1 MVNTMKKEQ
10 RKKLTY
16 MKTKRHIQTLVF
28 TVLLLLA
35 GGMTYSAWAA
45 KVTYHILTLPMDSE
59 SNRPGKT
66 IDTYDGWSTEAIKV
80 TVDNATTP
88 ELPAHY
94 QSPLATNFQYYAQTS
109 VEKYGDGTA
118 QKIYDNSANTY
129 ILYKIKDGEKPLPA
143 NSPITSNCDIYVTYE
158 YNASNGIAK
167 LDGSESYNILVTPQ
181 GQGQESR
188 FLAYNRGRNNRP
200 ASIGTSI
207 VSPEQVSSS
216 DFTKVDI
223 PKNYGITTWWNGGLN
238 NEAEIGSQF
247 YFMFKFQGE
256 DPYNI
261 SIMTAYTGDK
271 YFVDNDNNKVRD
283 YYRGGTL
290 FGVKTEKMF
299 FTSDIDVKYTTVY
312 NSDAAKA
319 DPTLVASEPKPGYHH
334 KAGQTV
340 YNSFALLNNN
350 NSTGYVFM
358 GTRIP
363 AADGTYYLK
372 ADKNDLYLNKMD
384 LANASK
390 SYTIAKDFYQIK
402 TFNFKVTTQF
412 GNTQSAS
419 FNLSEY
425 YFKNADIEISID
437 DIPEE
442 LQRKY
447 CTFTRF
453 YKDAA
458 LTQEITKYS
467 QVEGSDIY
475 VAYEVSD
482 NAPFKAISKD
492 DSYTTAT
499 WYELTDAG
507 STQES
512 NKKLKWDSTSSTFKN
527 NGASGVY
534 DKLSEFAFVGDPYE
548 LKVLYRND
556 SETAGANSY
565 VTLSTYDAWDIP
577 DDDTDGSFL
586 LRKFNDTGH
595 WNWDAGNQN
604 VAINYSTK
612 SYTINDVTSNP
623 QTVTLNIS
631 GLNGS
636 KYYKITTGG
645 TDASHIIS
653 TSPTANYVV
662 NEAGSTTATVTVTLA
677 SADAAK
683 TMTVSIQEYNN
694 EAGTTTN
701 GSPVVVTINQTTT
714 SYAGSALEYSTT
726 SSTRVKVMELPQRTF
741 TYKVV
746 DREGRIAVAAS
757 ASQTIFSP
765 LSIASIPSII
775 ISPFLQDEAVTFY
788 DTYTDGAGRNTL
800 AGPITQTPNV
810 NHDIFVK
817 YTTSQLA
824 NKPIKLNDSQEFFVR
839 VNGLFIYYD
848 TEDNSIKTSAN
859 YAEEDKYKWKL
870 RNRDPYAM
878 LIDNL
883 EARKGY
889 NVEDVT
895 ESVNIYDDNGGSSS
909 ESRQKGAWVKLSDAL
924 ANAVGLTFDTDR
936 SNAQRFV
943 AKMSTQV
950 GVYEVMVATGAGVD
964 VSTTYYSIG
973 CPAENTVQVYDNE
986 QYAHG
991 DNKLKFNL
999 EQSASYTYHLIDKA
1013 KHELLT
1019 VTSKS
1024 PDLVLPA
1031 EYQSPL
1037 VATYHYYTS
1046 GNITET
1052 TVSGKTEYTPTDP
1065 NTELAS
1071 IAALYATFTTY
1082 DSDATAY
1089 TNSGSALT
1097 ATSADDVDTQARRLT
1112 STGDFYYNI
1121 NNGASYKKVTVSKAF
1136 DGTDIYVTY
1145 DKNDL
1150 VTFNDAGSPYLLKFL
1165 DPLAEGYFLEDG
1177 NDKLTTEKIQA
1188 VYPYTNGDG
1197 NLNIYGQRMNEEQM
1211 GGGANTRPRWVW
1223 FFESDNNDP
1232 YHVKIHSK
1240 STISFNSL
1248 THTTYLHTY
1257 AVHFNQDAEPE
1268 TKHIVTGGNLSG
1280 ITSIDPTEYMVLGT
1294 EGQYRLLTSNTIND
1308 GETDERRYVTSFEQ
1322 YWKTYNMVKLH
1333 ILGLSKSTNS
1343 YSEDEATWTVPNDP
1357 ASYRTTLAGR
1367 DWHSYNAYASAVRWN
1382 GYNDKSDGLEKK
1394 VVEHL
1399 EHWFQTFDM
1408 GNGTF
1413 DIESANIPPVLVLL
1427 DRHGWEIMR
1436 RPLPKASTYPNGD
1449 ELDALKEFDSP
1460 LVKEYHFYS
1469 NATKA
1474 TGCHKYILRTQNG
1487 KLRDE
1492 IKVSG
1497 TAYTSTSLGSLPP
1510 LSASGVKDNAGILQD
1525 QYVTYTVKEEYEKSY
1540 KYTLTADTT
1549 KTDGKITNITYT
1561 ETGEPS
1567 KFLIVQ
1573 NARYAR
1579 LENAPGEAAK
1589 ASYISKPVRENTDP
1603 EGGSIYDLILKPK
1616 NSGTSSIV
1624 TNNELNDTVLWYVE
1638 PNLEIDD
1645 EMGIMWAESYG
1656 GSSEPFTKAETKVK
1670 YKDKT
1675 GFDPYNIQIR
1685 NAKDGRYFTM
1695 DLASTTLD
1703 NGIWRGT
1710 LNTDSITL
1718 KAKTT
1723 SGYVTPEGYDH
1734 TTLQITKQT
1743 FMAVQDDKGNMQL
1756 MPRFDNTKRVNTD
1769 ANDPWFTTLKDPV
1782 DHTRKAE
1789 VTDRTSTDVDMG
1801 AQTTFFVRPI
1811 KYVYHIIDNEGNVAL
1826 SYKTAGEYYPS
1837 IPDHFKSPLA
1847 TNFGYYKTAPTYNYE
1862 TKTLTVTDSIAGSF
1876 AGAGL
1881 NATTNNIYVRYT
1893 YNANADESDILKGK
1907 WFTVDL
1913 AGKNLQSSGTIVTA
1927 DIPETE
1933 ETDETGT
1940 GVSLYSGTRSSDAPI
1955 DGADGKRKW
1964 QWKFLVAPTESSSL
1978 FYKPAD
1984 PYAVQI
1990 FNRAA
1995 NYTTNFA
2002 ESPNPMATGI
2012 KVNGTDRFSLLSHP
2026 SGGYALVTAGSGP
2039 STYNF
2044 LNGGSMTT
2052 SVAATTDA
2060 ESSFTSRTNTI
2071 SDDALLILND
2081 DVEHNYTYNVITN
2094 DASGNK
2100 LAISGTQSNAEAV
2113 SNNFEPLLPTEMQT
2127 PLLNLE
2133 DYTYYGS
2140 ATESDGAYTVN
2151 GNTVLTT
2158 LYGLY
2163 DDIVYVR
2170 YGDYD
2175 PNKTEYLIPNKKDV
2189 VDSKVARHAESNDVA
2204 LNLEGKLPYNII
2216 WENDNMMK
2224 ATDSDSDEKYDHI
2237 NYDGSHALSGA
2248 PEHVWE
2254 LDGNDP
2260 YAIQIKHRRS
2270 EKYAVGTDAL
2280 SDTPT
2285 NTFMLLKKTG
2295 YPYGILQ
2302 ETGSDKRLSG
2312 YGQTTTTDDPNKF
2325 IIFGLSTHKLIYHFV
2340 IANIGSHVDIPYR
2353 AGDETTYDGSVA
2365 WAAKDTTRV
2374 HGTSLRD
2381 IKSIR
2386 DDEAA
2391 DKATGDKYQLGET
2404 ISLNSEYVPYCYD
2417 AGQISL
2423 GDVLRTPTA
2432 FYRPNCSFDYYI
2444 EGVYDDEAC
2453 TTPIPLLNNKYKGLK
2468 LENLMSDAELI
2479 GKTVLVNIVY
2489 SFDKSLATNSG
2500 THFVKSYTDNLW
2512 YTFETQEASV
2522 PWLARYTNTQ
2532 KMTAISGR
2540 ETHYTNDYLFTPV
2553 GDVYGF
2559 KMYNRY
2565 VLKNSSESTETD
2577 DSKVMTTPTLNDG
2590 ETVDIAV
2597 PANGYEVY
2605 ELLTGDTEGYFR
2617 VHPVVNYNDGT
2628 NPYTAVYVNIVDNK
2642 LKLSTTPR
2650 DWTYGLS
2657 TEMLQPYYLGAG
2669 NVGALNATGKASY
2682 KAVIDEGDYKITD
2695 LQAIVYNDDNI
2706 VHFTSGKYRLYSQP
2720 GIAGISPVRYA
2731 SGYLH
2736 DTELTAGEGSTP
2748 IPMHFYSR
2756 QGVSTT
2762 FAGEGGLT
2770 SGFTVTNA
2778 TRGEIPVPATEYDP
2792 STIFHVAGSVTANN
2806 PTISNVTMSSQGLNV
2821 IGNNMGTGT
2830 ATTFRLTDIGAGVI
2844 HLKNDATGYYLNFIQ
2859 TGNVYDLKYSA
2870 ANASRVDDV
2879 KWCMEPADTLGLRVT
2894 TNDGG
2899 DDYYYTTFYAPFDV
2913 ELPANSGDKTYTAYY
2928 SERWIPNGIHVKSI
2942 EGRGIPAGTPVIIRT
2957 SDNAGNIKLSIPSES
2972 VAAVGGSNIFSG
2984 SYLEKLLDVDAAH
2997 DVYTLGLPF
3006 ISDVEKDDD
3015 YDTTGEISAPLP
3027 EQDTKGVGFYIN
3039 ATPNKEVNVSES
3051 MWTRNNRYVLHNKIY
3066 YRATG
3071 GGDALELAFK
3081 KSDYI
3086 PVIFDD
3092 EELELKD
3099 NSYRTTA
3106 GDGRVYDLQGRC
3118 VATEQ
3123 EVSDGSWLNNIAP
3136 GMYIVNG
3143 KKFVIE

>member
-1 MVNTMKKEQ
+1 MRTM
-10 RKKLTY
+10 
-16 MKTKRHIQTLVF
+16 IATLLF
-28 TVLLLLA
+28 LA
-35 GGMTYSAWAA
+35 GGMTNSAWAA
-45 KVTYHILTLPMDSE
+45 TVTYHILTLPMTST
-59 SNRPGKT
+59 RPGNT
-66 IDTYDGWSTEAIKV
+66 LSTFYNWRTEAVKV
-80 TVDNATTP
+80 VVNNATTP
-88 ELPAHY
+88 DLPAHY
-94 QSPLATNFQYYAQTS
+94 KSPLANNFQYYAASSIDSYGAAQNIYAAS
-109 VEKYGDGTA
+109 NNSNKYL
-118 QKIYDNSANTY
+118 
-129 ILYKIKDGEKPLPA
+129 LYKVKDGAEALA
-143 NSPITSNCDIYVTYE
+143 ADHSITSNCDIYVTYD
-158 YNASNGIAK
+158 YNASNGIVK
-167 LDGSESYNILVTPQ
+167 LDGTENYNILVTPKS
-181 GQGQESR
+181 GNPR
-188 FLAYNRGRNNRP
+188 FFAYNRGRNNRP
-200 ASIGTSI
+200 ASIDNSI
-207 VSPEQVSSS
+207 ITPEHLISDDFIYVDGASS
-216 DFTKVDI
+216 K
-223 PKNYGITTWWNGGLN
+223 GITTYWNGN
-238 NEAEIGSQF
+238 KYSEAEVGSQF
-247 YFMFKFQGE
+247 YFLFKLVGE

-261 SIMTAYTGDK
+261 SIVTSYTGSK
-271 YFVDNDNNKVRD
+271 YFIDSDNGNVRD
-283 YYRGGTL
+283 YYEGATL
-290 FGVKTEKMF
+290 FGAGNANMYL
-299 FTSDIDVKYTTVY
+299 TSDVDELFTTSYT
-312 NSDAAKA
+312 NAN
-319 DPTLVASEPKPGYHH
+319 PTLVESTSRPGFYH
-334 KAGQTV
+334 KMS
-340 YNSFALLNNN
+340 NPRSSFALLNNN
-350 NSTGYVFM
+350 NSDGYLFM
-358 GTRIP
+358 GTRITNDNGET
-363 AADGTYYLK
+363 DGKSYYLK
-372 ADKNDLYLNKMD
+372 ADANNFTVNTLDLT
-384 LANASK
+384 NASK
-390 SYTIAKDFYQIK
+390 SYTIAKDLYQIK

-425 YFKNADIEISID
+425 YFKNADREISID

-467 QVEGSDIY
+467 QVEGNDIY

-482 NAPFKAISKD
+482 NTPFKAISKD

-512 NKKLKWDSTSSTFKN
+512 NKKLKWDGSSAFKN

-548 LKVLYRND
+548 LKVLYRD
-556 SETAGANSY
+556 GSETAGANRY
-565 VTLSTYDAWDIP
+565 VTLSTNDAWDIP
-577 DDDTDGSFL
+577 DDGTDGSFL

-631 GLNGS
+631 GLDGS

-645 TDASHIIS
+645 TDASQIIS

-683 TMTVSIQEYNN
+683 TMTVTIQEHNN
-694 EAGTTTN
+694 EAGTEAN

-746 DREGRIAVAAS
+746 DKEGRIAVAAS

-775 ISPFLQDEAVTFY
+775 ISPFLQDETVTFY
-788 DTYTDGAGRNTL
+788 DTYTDNAGRSTL
-800 AGPITQTPNV
+800 AGHEITQTPNE

-848 TEDNSIKTSAN
+848 TSDNSIKTSTN
-859 YAEEDKYKWKL
+859 YAEEDKYRWKL

-878 LIDNL
+878 LIDNV
-883 EARKGY
+883 EARAD
-889 NVEDVT
+889 NSVADQT

-909 ESRQKGAWVKLSDAL
+909 ESRQKGAWVKLNAAL

-950 GVYEVMVATGAGVD
+950 GVYEVMVATGAAID
-964 VSTTYYSIG
+964 ASTTYYSIG
-973 CPAENTVQVYDNE
+973 CPAENTVQVYDNAH
-986 QYAHG
+986 YAHG
-991 DNKLKFNL
+991 NNELKFNL

-1013 KHELLT
+1013 KHKLLE
-1019 VTSKS
+1019 VPSKS

-1082 DSDATAY
+1082 DSDAAAY
-1089 TNSGSALT
+1089 TASGSALT
-1097 ATSADDVDTQARRLT
+1097 ATSADDVDTQARTLT
-1112 STGDFYYNI
+1112 PVGDYYYNI
-1121 NNGASYKKVTVSKAF
+1121 NDGASYKKVTVTKAY

-1165 DPLAEGYFLEDG
+1165 NPYADGYYLEDG

-1188 VYPYTNGDG
+1188 IYPYTNGDG

-1232 YHVKIHSK
+1232 YHVMIHSK

-1248 THTTYLHTY
+1248 THTTYLQTY

-1294 EGQYRLLTSNTIND
+1294 EGQYRLLTSNTIDD

-1333 ILGLSKSTNS
+1333 ILGISKSTNS

-1357 ASYRTTLAGR
+1357 ASYRTTLTER
-1367 DWHSYNAYASAVRWN
+1367 DWHSYDAYASAVRWN

-1394 VVEHL
+1394 VVEQL

-1549 KTDGKITNITYT
+1549 KTDGEITNITYT

-1567 KFLIVQ
+1567 KFVVVQ

-1645 EMGIMWAESYG
+1645 EMGITWAGSYG

-1695 DLASTTLD
+1695 DLASTTLS
-1703 NGIWRGT
+1703 NGIWSGT
-1710 LNTDSITL
+1710 LTTDSITL

-1847 TNFGYYKTAPTYNYE
+1847 TNFGYYKTAPTYDLPS
-1862 TKTLTVTDSIAGSF
+1862 KTLTVTDSISGSF

-1881 NATTNNIYVRYT
+1881 NATTNDVYVRYT
-1893 YNANADESDILKGK
+1893 YNADADESDILKGK
-1907 WFTVDL
+1907 WFTMNL
-1913 AGKNLQSSGTIVTA
+1913 AEKDVQSSGTINTA
-1927 DIPETE
+1927 D
-1933 ETDETGT
+1933 GT
-1940 GVSLYSGTRSSDAPI
+1940 GVSLFADDTESPTKPATVDSD
-1955 DGADGKRKW
+1955 DKTW
-1964 QWKFLVAPTESSSL
+1964 QWKFLVAPTEGSSL

-1995 NYTTNFA
+1995 NYTTDFA
-2002 ESPNPMATGI
+2002 ASPNPMATGI

-2039 STYNF
+2039 STYKF

-2052 SVAATTDA
+2052 SVAATTAA

-2071 SDDALLILND
+2071 SDNALLILND

-2140 ATESDGAYTVN
+2140 ATNSEGAYTVDEH
-2151 GNTVLTT
+2151 TSLST

-2175 PNKTEYLIPNKKDV
+2175 PNKTEYLIPNKKDI
-2189 VDSKVARHAESNDVA
+2189 VDGKVARHAESNDVA

-2224 ATDSDSDEKYDHI
+2224 ATDSNSDGVFDQI
-2237 NYDGSHALSGA
+2237 GDDGSQALSGA
-2248 PEHVWE
+2248 QQHVWE

-2260 YAIQIKHRRS
+2260 YAIQIKHRAS
-2270 EKYAVGTDAL
+2270 EKYVVGTNTL
-2280 SDTPT
+2280 SSTAD

-2302 ETGSDKRLSG
+2302 ETGSDNRLTE
-2312 YGQTTTTDDPNKF
+2312 YGQTTTTGDPTKF
-2325 IIFGLSTHKLIYHFV
+2325 ILFGLSTHKLIYHFV

-2353 AGDETTYDGSVA
+2353 EGDETTYDGSVA

-2381 IKSIR
+2381 ITSIR

-2391 DKATGDKYQLGET
+2391 DKAIGDKYQLGET

-2453 TTPIPLLNNKYKGLK
+2453 TTPITLLNNKYKGLK

-2479 GKTVLVNIVY
+2479 DKTVLVNLVY
-2489 SFDKSLATNSG
+2489 SFDKTLATNSG
-2500 THFVKSYTDNLW
+2500 THFVESYNDNLW
-2512 YTFETQEASV
+2512 YTFETQEAST
-2522 PWLARYTNTQ
+2522 PWMARYTNTQ
-2532 KMTAISGR
+2532 QLTAISGR
-2540 ETHYTNDYLFTPV
+2540 DTHYTNDYLFTPV

-2565 VLKNSSESTETD
+2565 VLKNMDATQATD
-2577 DSKVMTTPTLNDG
+2577 DSKVMTTSSLDAGQALDMVAPG
-2590 ETVDIAV
+2590 
-2597 PANGYEVY
+2597 ANGYEVY
-2605 ELLTGDTEGYFR
+2605 ELLAGDADGYFR

-2657 TEMLQPYYLGAG
+2657 AEMLQPYYLGAG
-2669 NVGALNATGKASY
+2669 NVGALNATGKAAY
-2682 KAVIDEGDYKITD
+2682 KAVIDEDDYKITD

-2706 VHFTSGKYRLYSQP
+2706 VHFTSGKYRLHSQP
-2720 GIAGISPVRYA
+2720 DIAGISPVRYA

-2792 STIFHVAGSVTANN
+2792 STIFQVSGTVSANN

-3015 YDTTGEISAPLP
+3015 YDTTGDINAPLP

-3092 EELELKD
+3092 EELELQD
-3099 NSYRTTA
+3099 DGNSYRTTV

-3123 EVSDGSWLNNIAP
+3123 EVSDGSWLNNVAP

>member
-1 MVNTMKKEQ
+1 MNKHDMKNLMKK
-10 RKKLTY
+10 
-16 MKTKRHIQTLVF
+16 HIMRTMIAA
-28 TVLLLLA
+28 LLLLA
-35 GGMTYSAWAA
+35 GGMTYNAWAA

-59 SNRPGKT
+59 SDRPGKT
-66 IDTYDGWSTEAIKV
+66 QATYDGWRTEAVKV
-80 TVDNATTP
+80 VVDNATTP
-88 ELPAHY
+88 DLPAHY
-94 QSPLATNFQYYAQTS
+94 KSPLANNFQYYAASSIDTYS
-109 VEKYGDGTA
+109 SGTA
-118 QKIYDNSANTY
+118 QKIYANTANTY
-129 ILYKIKDGEKPLPA
+129 VLYKIKDGAEALA
-143 NSPITSNCDIYVTYE
+143 ADYSITSNCDIYVTYD
-158 YNASNGIAK
+158 YNTSNGIAK
-167 LDGSESYNILVTPQ
+167 LDGTENYNILVTPQ
-181 GQGQESR
+181 SGNPR
-188 FLAYNRGRNNRP
+188 FFAYNRGRNNRP
-200 ASIGTSI
+200 ATIDNSI
-207 VSPEQVSSS
+207 VSPEHLSSS
-216 DFTKVDI
+216 DFVYVNNAS
-223 PKNYGITTWWNGGLN
+223 NYGITTWWNGGLN
-238 NEAEIGSQF
+238 NQAEIGSQF
-247 YFMFKFQGE
+247 YFLFKFMGE

-261 SIMTAYTGDK
+261 SIMTSYTGDK
-271 YFVDNDNNKVRD
+271 YFVDNDNGKVRD

-290 FGVKTEKMF
+290 FGVKSEKMF
-299 FTSDIDVKYTTVY
+299 ITSDIDVKYTTTY
-312 NSDAAKA
+312 NSAAAIA
-319 DPTLVASEPKPGYHH
+319 DPTLVTSTSMPGYHH
-334 KAGQTV
+334 KSNQTV
-340 YNSFALLNNN
+340 YNSFALLNNK
-350 NSTGYVFM
+350 NSDGYVFM
-358 GTRIP
+358 GTRIT
-363 AADGTYYLK
+363 DSGTFYLK
-372 ADKNDLYLNKMD
+372 AEKNDLFLTKQTLD
-384 LANASK
+384 DASK
-390 SYTIAKDFYQIK
+390 NYTIAKDFYQLRD
-402 TFNFKVTTQF
+402 FNFIVKSQF
-412 GNTQSAS
+412 GNTQSATIT
-419 FNLSEY
+419 LSEY
-425 YFKNADIEISID
+425 YFKKEDREISIS

-442 LQRKY
+442 LYRKY
-447 CTFTRF
+447 CTFTKF

-467 QVEGSDIY
+467 QAEGYNIY

-482 NAPFKAISKD
+482 NVPFKAINSG

-499 WYELTDAG
+499 WYELTDEG

-512 NKKLKWDSTSSTFKN
+512 NKKLKWDGSSAFKN

-548 LKVLYRND
+548 LKVLYRDD
-556 SETAGANSY
+556 SETAGANRY

-595 WNWDAGNQN
+595 WNWDTGNRN

-612 SYTINDVTSNP
+612 SYTVSDVTSNP

-631 GLNGS
+631 GLDGS

-645 TDASHIIS
+645 TDASQIIS

-683 TMTVSIQEYNN
+683 TMTVTIQEYNN

-746 DREGRIAVAAS
+746 DKEGHIAVAAS
-757 ASQTIFSP
+757 VSQTIFSP

-775 ISPFLQDEAVTFY
+775 ISPFLQGETVTFY
-788 DTYTDGAGRNTL
+788 DTYTDNAGRSTL
-800 AGPITQTPNV
+800 AGYEITQTPDV

-817 YTTSQLA
+817 YTTSALES
-824 NKPIKLNDSQEFFVR
+824 KPIKLNEDQDFFVR
-839 VNGLFIYYD
+839 VNGLYIYYD
-848 TEDNSIKTSAN
+848 TSDDNIKTSAN

-870 RNRDPYAM
+870 RNKDPYAM

-883 EARKGY
+883 EARTDNGIA
-889 NVEDVT
+889 DQT
-895 ESVNIYDDNGGSSS
+895 ESVSIYDDNGSSSS
-909 ESRQKGAWVKLSDAL
+909 ETRQKGAWVKLSAAL
-924 ANAVGLTFDTDR
+924 ANAVGLSFDTNR
-936 SNAQRFV
+936 GNAQRFI
-943 AKMSTQV
+943 AKMSTQT
-950 GVYEVMVATGAGVD
+950 GVYEVMMATGEDIDA
-964 VSTTYYSIG
+964 STTYYSIG
-973 CPAENTVQVYDNE
+973 CSAENTVQIYDNAH
-986 QYAHG
+986 YAHG
-991 DNKLKFNL
+991 DNELKFNL

-1013 KHELLT
+1013 NHELLE
-1019 VTSKS
+1019 VPSKS

-1037 VATYHYYTS
+1037 VETYHYYTRGNMTIS
-1046 GNITET
+1046 GST
-1052 TVSGKTEYTPTDP
+1052 YTPTDP

-1165 DPLAEGYFLEDG
+1165 DPYASGYYLEDG
-1177 NDKLTTEKIQA
+1177 NDKLTTEQIQA

-1197 NLNIYGQRMNEEQM
+1197 NLNIYGERMNEEQM

-1240 STISFNSL
+1240 STISFNNI
-1248 THTTYLHTY
+1248 THQTYLQTY

-1268 TKHIVTGGNLSG
+1268 TKHIVTGGNLAG
-1280 ITSIDPTEYMVLGT
+1280 ITSISPTEYMVLGT
-1294 EGQYRLLTSNTIND
+1294 EGQYRLLTSNTID
-1308 GETDERRYVTSFEQ
+1308 DERRYVTSFEQ

-1343 YSEDEATWTVPNDP
+1343 YSEDVATWTVPNEP
-1357 ASYRTTLAGR
+1357 ASYRTTLAAR
-1367 DWHSYNAYASAVRWN
+1367 DWHSYDAYANATRWN

-1394 VVEHL
+1394 VVERL

-1497 TAYTSTSLGSLPP
+1497 TAYTSTSLGTLPP
-1510 LSASGVKDNAGILQD
+1510 KSATGVMDNAGILQD

-1567 KFLIVQ
+1567 KFVVVQ

-1579 LENAPGEAAK
+1579 LENAPGDAAK

-1656 GSSEPFTKAETKVK
+1656 GSSEPYTKAETKVK

-1695 DLASTTLD
+1695 DLASTTLS
-1703 NGIWRGT
+1703 NGIWSGT
-1710 LNTDSITL
+1710 LTTDSITL

-1893 YNANADESDILKGK
+1893 YNADADESDILKGK
-1907 WFTVDL
+1907 WFTL
-1913 AGKNLQSSGTIVTA
+1913 NLDEKDVQSSGTVNTA
-1927 DIPETE
+1927 D
-1933 ETDETGT
+1933 GT
-1940 GVSLYSGTRSSDAPI
+1940 GVSLFADDTESPTKPATV
-1955 DGADGKRKW
+1955 DGDDKTW

-1995 NYTTNFA
+1995 NYTTDFSA
-2002 ESPNPMATGI
+2002 SPNPMATGI

-2044 LNGGSMTT
+2044 LNGENMTT
-2052 SVAATTDA
+2052 SVAATTAA
-2060 ESSFTSRTNTI
+2060 ESGFTSTTNTI
-2071 SDDALLILND
+2071 SDNALLVLND
-2081 DVEHNYTYNVITN
+2081 DVEHEYTYNVITN
-2094 DASGNK
+2094 DDSGNK
-2100 LAISGTQSNAEAV
+2100 LAINGTQSNAEAV
-2113 SNNFEPLLPTEMQT
+2113 SNNFEPLLPTDLQT

-2140 ATESDGAYTVN
+2140 ATGSDGAYTVN
-2151 GNTVLTT
+2151 GNTLLTT

-2163 DDIVYVR
+2163 DDDVYVR
-2170 YGDYD
+2170 YGTYD
-2175 PNKTEYLIPNKKDV
+2175 PNNTDFLIPNKKDI

-2204 LNLEGKLPYNII
+2204 LNIEGKLPYNIY
-2216 WENDNMMK
+2216 WENDSIMK
-2224 ATDSDSDEKYDHI
+2224 ATDSDSDGVFDHI
-2237 NYDGSHALSGA
+2237 GYDGSHALSGTQQ
-2248 PEHVWE
+2248 HVWE
-2254 LDGNDP
+2254 LGGNDP
-2260 YAIQIKHRRS
+2260 YAIQIKHRSS
-2270 EKYAVGTDAL
+2270 EKYAIGTDAL
-2280 SDTPT
+2280 SSTASK
-2285 NTFMLLKKTG
+2285 TFMLLKKTG

-2302 ETGSDKRLSG
+2302 ETGSGNRLTG

-2325 IIFGLSTHKLIYHFV
+2325 IIFGLSTYKLIYHFI
-2340 IANIGSHVDIPYR
+2340 IANINSHVDIPYR
-2353 AGDETTYDGSVA
+2353 AGNENTYDGSVA
-2365 WAAKDTTRV
+2365 WSAKDTTRV

-2381 IKSIR
+2381 ITSIR
-2386 DDEAA
+2386 DNDAT
-2391 DKATGDKYQLGET
+2391 DKAVGDKYQLGST
-2404 ISLNSEYVPYCYD
+2404 ISLKGEYVPYCYD

-2444 EGVYDDEAC
+2444 EGIYDDAAC
-2453 TTPIPLLNNKYKGLK
+2453 TTPIEQLNNKYKGLK
-2468 LENLMSDAELI
+2468 LENLMSDAGLI

-2489 SFDKSLATNSG
+2489 SFDKTLATNSG
-2500 THFVKSYTDNLW
+2500 THFVESYDDNLW
-2512 YTFETQEASV
+2512 YTFETQEAST
-2522 PWLARYTNTQ
+2522 PWMARYTNTQ
-2532 KMTAISGR
+2532 QLTAVSGSD
-2540 ETHYTNDYLFTPV
+2540 THYTNDYLFTPV

-2565 VLKNSSESTETD
+2565 VLKNMDATRATD
-2577 DSKVMTTPTLNDG
+2577 DSKVMTTASLAAGQALDMT
-2590 ETVDIAV
+2590 T
-2597 PANGYEVY
+2597 PASGYEVY
-2605 ELLTGDTEGYFR
+2605 ELLTGNTEGYFR
-2617 VHPVVNYNDGT
+2617 VHPVVNYNDGET
-2628 NPYTAVYVNIVDNK
+2628 PYTAVYVNIVDNK

-2669 NVGALNATGKASY
+2669 NVGALNATGKAAY
-2682 KAVIDEGDYKITD
+2682 EDVIKEDGYKITD

-2706 VHFTSGKYRLYSQP
+2706 VHFSSGHYRLHSQP

-2736 DTELTAGEGSTP
+2736 DTELTAGDESTP

-2830 ATTFRLTDIGAGVI
+2830 ATSFRLTDIGAGVV

-3039 ATPNKEVNVSES
+3039 ATPNKENNASES
-3051 MWTRNNRYVLHNKIY
+3051 MWFRNNRYVLHNKIY
-3066 YRATG
+3066 YRGTTPADPG
-3071 GGDALELAFK
+3071 SLSADFEEPRYVPIL
-3081 KSDYI
+3081 
-3086 PVIFDD
+3086 FDNQGVED
-3092 EELELKD
+3092 MDLQPDGTMRL
-3099 NSYRTTA
+3099 TTS
-3106 GDGRVYDLQGRC
+3106 DGRVYDMQGRC
-3118 VATEQ
+3118 VVTEQ
-3123 EVSDGSWLNNIAP
+3123 EAIDGSWINTVAP
-3136 GMYIVNG
+3136 GIYILNG
-3143 KKFVIE
+3143 KKVVVR

>member
-45 KVTYHILTLPMDSE
+45 TVTYHILTLPMTST
-59 SNRPGKT
+59 RPGNT
-66 IDTYDGWSTEAIKV
+66 LSTFYNWRTEAVKV
-80 TVDNATTP
+80 VVNNATTP
-88 ELPAHY
+88 DLPAHY
-94 QSPLATNFQYYAQTS
+94 KSPLANNFQYYAAS
-109 VEKYGDGTA
+109 SIDSYGAA
-118 QKIYDNSANTY
+118 QKIYEASNNTNKY
-129 ILYKIKDGEKPLPA
+129 LLYKIKDGAEALA
-143 NSPITSNCDIYVTYE
+143 ADYAITSNCDIYVTYD
-158 YNASNGIAK
+158 YNTSNGIAK
-167 LDGSESYNILVTPQ
+167 LDGSENYNILVTPQ
-181 GQGQESR
+181 SGNPR
-188 FLAYNRGRNNRP
+188 FFAYNRGRNNRP
-200 ASIGTSI
+200 ASIDNSI
-207 VSPEQVSSS
+207 VSPEHLKSDDFIYVDGASS
-216 DFTKVDI
+216 KGV
-223 PKNYGITTWWNGGLN
+223 TTYWTGNKYTR
-238 NEAEIGSQF
+238 AEVESQF
-247 YFMFKFQGE
+247 YFLFKLVGE

-261 SIMTAYTGDK
+261 SIVTSYTGSK
-271 YFVDNDNNKVRD
+271 YFIDSDNGNVRD
-283 YYRGGTL
+283 YYEGATL
-290 FGVKTEKMF
+290 FGAGNANMYL
-299 FTSDIDVKYTTVY
+299 TSDVDELFTTSYT
-312 NSDAAKA
+312 NAN
-319 DPTLVASEPKPGYHH
+319 PTLVESTSTPGFYH
-334 KAGQTV
+334 KMS
-340 YNSFALLNNN
+340 NPRSSFALLNNS
-350 NSTGYVFM
+350 NSDGYLFM
-358 GTRIP
+358 GTRITNDKGET
-363 AADGTYYLK
+363 DGKSYYLQT
-372 ADKNDLYLNKMD
+372 DINNFIVNTTTLD
-384 LANASK
+384 NASK
-390 SYTIAKDFYQIK
+390 KYSVSKYFYQLK
-402 TFNFKVTTQF
+402 TFNFKVTSQF
-412 GNTQSAS
+412 GNTKSAS
-419 FNLSEY
+419 FTLSEY
-425 YFKNADIEISID
+425 YFKKADREISID
-437 DIPEE
+437 DIPDE
-442 LQRKY
+442 LFRKY
-447 CTFTRF
+447 CTFTKF

-482 NAPFKAISKD
+482 HIPFKAITKD

-499 WYELTDAG
+499 WYELTDGG

-512 NKKLKWDSTSSTFKN
+512 GKKLKWDGSSAFKN

-548 LKVLYRND
+548 LKVLYRN
-556 SETAGANSY
+556 STETAETNNY
-565 VTLSTYDAWDIP
+565 VTLSEKVSWDIP
-577 DDDTDGSFL
+577 DDDTEGSFL
-586 LRKFNDTGH
+586 LRALDGTGYWY
-595 WNWDAGNQN
+595 WNTGNMN
-604 VAINYSTK
+604 VAVDYGTK

-645 TDASHIIS
+645 TDASQIIS

-683 TMTVSIQEYNN
+683 TMTVTIQEYNN

-746 DREGRIAVAAS
+746 DKEGRIAVAAS

-775 ISPFLQDEAVTFY
+775 ISPFLQDETVTFY
-788 DTYTDGAGRNTL
+788 DTYTDNAGRSTL
-800 AGPITQTPNV
+800 AGHEITQAPNED
-810 NHDIFVK
+810 HDIFVK

-848 TEDNSIKTSAN
+848 TSDNSIKTSTN
-859 YAEEDKYKWKL
+859 YAEENKYKWKL

-878 LIDNL
+878 LIDNV
-883 EARKGY
+883 EARAD
-889 NVEDVT
+889 NSVADQT

-909 ESRQKGAWVKLSDAL
+909 ESRQKGAWVKLSAAL

-936 SNAQRFV
+936 SHAQRFV

-986 QYAHG
+986 HYAHG
-991 DNKLKFNL
+991 DNELKFNL

-1232 YHVKIHSK
+1232 YHVMIHSK

-1248 THTTYLHTY
+1248 THTTYLQTY

-1294 EGQYRLLTSNTIND
+1294 EGQYRLLTSNTIDD

-1510 LSASGVKDNAGILQD
+1510 KSATGVMDNAGILQD

-1567 KFLIVQ
+1567 KFLVVQ
-1573 NARYAR
+1573 NARYAK
-1579 LENAPGEAAK
+1579 LENTPNDPTK
-1589 ASYISKPVRENTDP
+1589 STYITKPVREHTYP
-1603 EGGSIYDLILKPK
+1603 VEGGSIYDMILSPK
-1616 NSGTSSIV
+1616 NSATASIV
-1624 TNNELNDTVLWYVE
+1624 NGSELIDAVLWYVE

-1656 GSSEPFTKAETKVK
+1656 GSSEPYTKAETKVK

-1695 DLASTTLD
+1695 DLASTTLS
-1703 NGIWRGT
+1703 NGIWSGT
-1710 LNTDSITL
+1710 LTTDSITL

-1893 YNANADESDILKGK
+1893 YNADADESEILKGK
-1907 WFTVDL
+1907 WFTMKL
-1913 AGKNLQSSGTIVTA
+1913 ADKDVQSSGTINPA
-1927 DIPETE
+1927 D
-1933 ETDETGT
+1933 GT
-1940 GVSLYSGTRSSDAPI
+1940 GVSLFADNEVSPTKPAPVEG
-1955 DGADGKRKW
+1955 DDKTW

-1995 NYTTNFA
+1995 NYTTDFA

-2052 SVAATTDA
+2052 SVAATTAA

-2163 DDIVYVR
+2163 DDDVYVR
-2170 YGDYD
+2170 YGTYD
-2175 PNKTEYLIPNKKDV
+2175 PNNTDFLIPNKKDI

-2216 WENDNMMK
+2216 WEYDNMMK
-2224 ATDSDSDEKYDHI
+2224 ATDSDSDEEYDHI
-2237 NYDGSHALSGA
+2237 NFDDSHALSGA

-2270 EKYAVGTDAL
+2270 VKYATGTDAL

-2325 IIFGLSTHKLIYHFV
+2325 IIFGLSTHKLIYHFI
-2340 IANIGSHVDIPYR
+2340 IANINSSVDIPYR
-2353 AGDETTYDGSVA
+2353 EGNETTYDGSEGLSEDD
-2365 WAAKDTTRV
+2365 KETIDGTT
-2374 HGTSLRD
+2374 LRD
-2381 IKSIR
+2381 LTSIR
-2386 DDEAA
+2386 DDAA
-2391 DKATGDKYQLGET
+2391 DDKATGDKYQLGST
-2404 ISLNSEYVPYCYD
+2404 IRLKGNYVPYCYD

-2444 EGVYDDEAC
+2444 EGIYDDEAC
-2453 TTPIPLLNNKYKGLK
+2453 TTPIELLNNKYKGLK
-2468 LENLMSDAELI
+2468 LENLMSDAGLI

-2512 YTFETQEASV
+2512 YTFETQEAST
-2522 PWLARYTNTQ
+2522 PWMARYTNTQ
-2532 KMTAISGR
+2532 QLTAVSGR
-2540 ETHYTNDYLFTPV
+2540 DTHYTNDYLFTPV

-2577 DSKVMTTPTLNDG
+2577 DSKVMTTPTLDAG

-2605 ELLTGDTEGYFR
+2605 ELLTGDTDGFFR

-2628 NPYTAVYVNIVDNK
+2628 NPYTALYVNIADDK

-2650 DWTYGLS
+2650 DWTYGLDLA
-2657 TEMLQPYYLGAG
+2657 MLQPYYLGAG
-2669 NVGALNATGKASY
+2669 NVGGLTTTPKTGQEKSGKQLYEEALAEKPFL
-2682 KAVIDEGDYKITD
+2682 ITD
-2695 LQAIVYNDDNI
+2695 LQDVVYNDNNI
-2706 VHFTSGKYRLYSQP
+2706 VDFASGCYRLHSQP
-2720 GIAGISPVRYA
+2720 GISGISPVRYL

-2736 DTELTAGEGSTP
+2736 DIEQSHGGGL
-2748 IPMHFYSR
+2748 PMHFYSK
-2756 QGVSTT
+2756 QDVSTT
-2762 FAGEGGLT
+2762 FEGEGGLT
-2770 SGFTVTNA
+2770 SGFTESPA

-2792 STIFHVAGSVTANN
+2792 STIFHINGTNLSTNH
-2806 PTISNVTMSSQGLNV
+2806 TISNVTLSTQGLNV
-2821 IGNNMGTGT
+2821 IENKMGTGA
-2830 ATTFRLTDIGAGVI
+2830 ATEFKLMDVGGGIVILYKDETVGGSTTRHYLTFDQNEANKYDIHYKSSFRI
-2844 HLKNDATGYYLNFIQ
+2844 
-2859 TGNVYDLKYSA
+2859 
-2870 ANASRVDDV
+2870 DDV
-2879 KWCMEPADTLGLRVT
+2879 KWCMEPADNLGLMVT

-3086 PVIFDD
+3086 PVISMMR
-3092 EELELKD
+3092 
-3099 NSYRTTA
+3099 NWS
-3106 GDGRVYDLQGRC
+3106 
-3118 VATEQ
+3118 
-3123 EVSDGSWLNNIAP
+3123 
-3136 GMYIVNG
+3136 
-3143 KKFVIE
+3143 

>member
-1 MVNTMKKEQ
+1 MNKHDMKNLTIKHIMRTM
-10 RKKLTY
+10 
-16 MKTKRHIQTLVF
+16 IA
-28 TVLLLLA
+28 VLLFLA

-45 KVTYHILTLPMDSE
+45 KVTYHILTLPMDSD
-59 SNRPGKT
+59 SDRPGKT
-66 IDTYDGWSTEAIKV
+66 QAIYDGWRVEAVKV
-80 TVDNATTP
+80 VVDNATTP
-88 ELPAHY
+88 DLPEHY
-94 QSPLATNFQYYAQTS
+94 KSPLANNFQYYAASSIETYS
-109 VEKYGDGTA
+109 SGTE
-118 QKIYDNSANTY
+118 QKIYDNSANKY
-129 ILYKIKDGEKPLPA
+129 VLYKVKDGESALA
-143 NSPITSNCDIYVTYE
+143 AEYSITSNCDIYVTYD

-167 LDGSESYNILVTPQ
+167 LDGSENYNILVTPQ
-181 GQGQESR
+181 NAEAR

-207 VSPEQVSSS
+207 VSPEQLISS
-216 DFTKVDI
+216 DFEYVELPDK
-223 PKNYGITTWWNGGLN
+223 YGITTWWNGGIN
-238 NEAEIGSQF
+238 NQAEIGSQF
-247 YFMFKFQGE
+247 YFLFKFQGE

-261 SIMTAYTGDK
+261 SIMTSYTGDK
-271 YFVDNDNNKVRD
+271 YFIDNDNGKARD
-283 YYRGGTL
+283 YYRGGIL

-299 FTSDIDVKYTTVY
+299 ITSDIDVKYTTTY
-312 NSDAAKA
+312 NSAEAVA
-319 DPTLVASEPKPGYHH
+319 DPTLVNSTSMPGYHH
-334 KAGQTV
+334 KANQTV
-340 YNSFALLNNN
+340 WNSFALLNNN

-372 ADKNDLYLNKMD
+372 ADKNDLFLNKMD

-425 YFKNADIEISID
+425 YVKNADIEISID

-577 DDDTDGSFL
+577 YDDTDGSFL

-631 GLNGS
+631 GLDGS

-645 TDASHIIS
+645 TDASQIIS

-683 TMTVSIQEYNN
+683 TMTVTIQEYNN

-800 AGPITQTPNV
+800 AGPITQAPNED
-810 NHDIFVK
+810 HDIFVK

-883 EARKGY
+883 EARKDN

-909 ESRQKGAWVKLSDAL
+909 ESRQKGAWVKLSASL

-936 SNAQRFV
+936 SHAQRFV

-950 GVYEVMVATGAGVD
+950 GVYEVMVATGSGVD

-973 CPAENTVQVYDNE
+973 CHAENTVQVYDNE
-986 QYAHG
+986 HYAHG
-991 DNKLKFNL
+991 DNELKFNL

-1031 EYQSPL
+1031 EFQSPL
-1037 VATYHYYTS
+1037 VETYHYYTR
-1046 GNITET
+1046 GNMTISE
-1052 TVSGKTEYTPTDP
+1052 GLYTPTNP

-1071 IAALYATFTTY
+1071 INALYATFTTY
-1082 DSDATAY
+1082 DSNASEYSSHSSD
-1089 TNSGSALT
+1089 LT
-1097 ATSADDVDTQARRLT
+1097 ATSVDDMNTQARTLT
-1112 STGDFYYNI
+1112 ATGDYYYNI
-1121 NNGASYKKVTVSKAF
+1121 NYGASYKKVTVGKAF

-1145 DKNDL
+1145 DKNNL
-1150 VTFNDAGSPYLLKFL
+1150 VSFNDAGSPYLLKFL
-1165 DPLAEGYFLEDG
+1165 NPYADGYYLEDG

-1188 VYPYTNGDG
+1188 IYPYTNGDG

-1232 YHVKIHSK
+1232 YHVMIHSK
-1240 STISFNSL
+1240 STISFNSI
-1248 THTTYLHTY
+1248 THTTYLQTY

-1280 ITSIDPTEYMVLGT
+1280 ITSIAPTEYMVLGT
-1294 EGQYRLLTSNTIND
+1294 EGQYRLLTSSTIND
-1308 GETDERRYVTSFEQ
+1308 GTTDERRYVTSMEQ

-1357 ASYRTTLAGR
+1357 ASYRSTLAAR
-1367 DWHSYNAYASAVRWN
+1367 NWHSYDAYASAVRWN

-1408 GNGTF
+1408 GDGTF

-1487 KLRDE
+1487 ALRDE

-1510 LSASGVKDNAGILQD
+1510 KSATGVMDNAGILQD

-1567 KFLIVQ
+1567 KFLVVQ

-1579 LENAPGEAAK
+1579 LENNTDVNKTA
-1589 ASYISKPVRENTDP
+1589 YISKPVRENTDP

-1645 EMGIMWAESYG
+1645 EMGITWAGSYG

-1695 DLASTTLD
+1695 DLASTTLS
-1703 NGIWRGT
+1703 NGIWSGT
-1710 LNTDSITL
+1710 LTTDSITL

-1847 TNFGYYKTAPTYNYE
+1847 TNFGYYKTAPTYNSE

-1881 NATTNNIYVRYT
+1881 NATTNDVYVRYT
-1893 YNANADESDILKGK
+1893 YNADADESDILKGK
-1907 WFTVDL
+1907 WFTM
-1913 AGKNLQSSGTIVTA
+1913 NLDEKDVQSSGTVNTA
-1927 DIPETE
+1927 D
-1933 ETDETGT
+1933 GT
-1940 GVSLYSGTRSSDAPI
+1940 GVSLFADDTELPTKPATVDSD
-1955 DGADGKRKW
+1955 DKTW
-1964 QWKFLVAPTESSSL
+1964 QWKFLVAPTEGSSL

-1995 NYTTNFA
+1995 NYTTDFA
-2002 ESPNPMATGI
+2002 TSPNPMATGI
-2012 KVNGTDRFSLLSHP
+2012 KVNGTDRFSLLTHP
-2026 SGGYALVTAGSGP
+2026 SGGYALATAGSGP
-2039 STYNF
+2039 STYSF
-2044 LNGGSMTT
+2044 LNGENMTT
-2052 SVAATTDA
+2052 SVAATTAA
-2060 ESSFTSRTNTI
+2060 ESGFTSTTNTI
-2071 SDDALLILND
+2071 SDNALLVLND
-2081 DVEHNYTYNVITN
+2081 DVEHEYTYMVITN
-2094 DASGNK
+2094 DDSGNK
-2100 LAISGTQSNAEAV
+2100 LAISGTQSNDDAG
-2113 SNNFEPLLPTEMQT
+2113 SNNFEPVLPAELQT

-2140 ATESDGAYTVN
+2140 ATERDGAYTVN

-2163 DDIVYVR
+2163 DDDVYVR
-2170 YGDYD
+2170 YGTYD
-2175 PNKTEYLIPNKKDV
+2175 PNNTDFLIPNKKDI

-2204 LNLEGKLPYNII
+2204 LNLEGKLPYNIY
-2216 WENDNMMK
+2216 WENDSIMK
-2224 ATDSDSDEKYDHI
+2224 ATDSDSDGVFDHI
-2237 NYDGSHALSGA
+2237 GYDGSHALSGTQ
-2248 PEHVWE
+2248 EHVWE
-2254 LDGNDP
+2254 LGGNDP
-2260 YAIQIKHRRS
+2260 YAIQIKHRSS
-2270 EKYAVGTDAL
+2270 EKYAVGKDAL

-2285 NTFMLLKKTG
+2285 STFMLLKKSG

-2302 ETGSDKRLSG
+2302 ETGSNNKLSG

-2325 IIFGLSTHKLIYHFV
+2325 IIFGLSTYKLIYHFI
-2340 IANIGSHVDIPYR
+2340 IANINSHVDIPYR
-2353 AGDETTYDGSVA
+2353 AGNENTYDGSVA
-2365 WAAKDTTRV
+2365 WSAKDTTRV

-2381 IKSIR
+2381 ITSIR
-2386 DDEAA
+2386 DNDAT
-2391 DKATGDKYQLGET
+2391 DKAVGDKYQLGST
-2404 ISLNSEYVPYCYD
+2404 ISLKGEYVPYCYD

-2444 EGVYDDEAC
+2444 EGIYDDAAC
-2453 TTPIPLLNNKYKGLK
+2453 TTTTECDALQLNNKYKGLK
-2468 LENLMSDAELI
+2468 LENLMSDAGLI

-2489 SFDKSLATNSG
+2489 SFDKTLATNSG
-2500 THFVKSYTDNLW
+2500 THFVESYDDNLW
-2512 YTFETQEASV
+2512 YTFETQEAST
-2522 PWLARYTNTQ
+2522 PWMARYTNTQ
-2532 KMTAISGR
+2532 QLTAVSGSD
-2540 ETHYTNDYLFTPV
+2540 THYTNDYLFTPV

-2565 VLKNSSESTETD
+2565 VLKNMDATQATY
-2577 DSKVMTTPTLNDG
+2577 DSKVMTTASLAAGQALDMT
-2590 ETVDIAV
+2590 T
-2597 PANGYEVY
+2597 PASGYEVY

-2617 VHPVVNYNDGT
+2617 VHPVVNYNDGET
-2628 NPYTAVYVNIVDNK
+2628 PYTAVYVNIVDNK

-2669 NVGALNATGKASY
+2669 NVGALNATGKAAY
-2682 KAVIDEGDYKITD
+2682 EDVIKEDGYKITD

-2706 VHFTSGKYRLYSQP
+2706 VHFSSGRYRLHSQP

-2736 DTELTAGEGSTP
+2736 DTELTAGDESTP

-2792 STIFHVAGSVTANN
+2792 STIFHVDGTVSANN

-2830 ATTFRLTDIGAGVI
+2830 ATSFRLTDIGAGVV
-2844 HLKNDATGYYLNFIQ
+2844 HLKNDATGYYLNFNQ

-2870 ANASRVDDV
+2870 ADASRVDDV
-2879 KWCMEPADTLGLRVT
+2879 KWCMEPADTLGLRVAT
-2894 TNDGG
+2894 GDGG
-2899 DDYYYTTFYAPFDV
+2899 EGYYYSTFYAPFDV

-2928 SERWIPNGIHVKSI
+2928 CDRWITNGIHVKSI
-2942 EGRGIPAGTPVIIRT
+2942 AGRGIPAGTPVIIRT

-2972 VAAVGGSNIFSG
+2972 VAAVAGSNIFSG

-3015 YDTTGEISAPLP
+3015 YDTTGDINAPVP
-3027 EQDTKGVGFYIN
+3027 EQATVGVGFYIN
-3039 ATPNKEVNVSES
+3039 ATPNKENNASES
-3051 MWTRNNRYVLHNKIY
+3051 MWFRNNRYVLHNKIY
-3066 YRATG
+3066 YRASS
-3071 GGDALELAFK
+3071 GGDAISLAFEK
-3081 KSDYI
+3081 ADYI

-3092 EELELKD
+3092 EDSELQD
-3099 NSYRTTA
+3099 DGNSYRTTY

-3123 EVSDGSWLNNIAP
+3123 QVSDGTWQTLLKP

-3143 KKFVIE
+3143 KKIIVK